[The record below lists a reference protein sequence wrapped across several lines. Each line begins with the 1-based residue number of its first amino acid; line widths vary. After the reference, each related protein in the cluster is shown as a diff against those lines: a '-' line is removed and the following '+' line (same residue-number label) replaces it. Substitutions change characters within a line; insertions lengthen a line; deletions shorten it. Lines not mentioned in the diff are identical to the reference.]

1 MISANLATWSARRDT
16 LDQCINSL
24 IGQVDEVRVYY
35 NDYIPNK
42 RDDIIQFTGGED
54 LTDRGKFYGITD
66 NEIAFT
72 CDDDIIYAQNYVERT
87 LAVLNKYPNAVITYH
102 GRILKGKGLNY
113 YFGHEAIHCLRALHY
128 DTFIDVAGTGVSC
141 FDASKWKPDVL
152 QYPDQKMSDLLFS
165 LECAKVNKKIIC
177 ASHQMG
183 WFQIATNE
191 GAIFDTES
199 RKCDRQGEYADA
211 IWELKNS

>member
-1 MISANLATWSARRDT
+1 MVISANIATWSARKHSIDRVIDSVI
-16 LDQCINSL
+16 D
-24 IGQVDEVRVYY
+24 QVDIVRVYY
-35 NDYIPNK
+35 NDYVPEK
-42 RDDIIQFTGGED
+42 RTDIIQYHSKGD

-72 CDDDIIYAQNYVERT
+72 CDDDIIYPENYVDRT
-87 LAVLNKYPNAVITYH
+87 LSVLNKYPNAVITYH
-102 GRILKGKGLNY
+102 GRILKGKGRNY
-113 YFGHEAIHCLRALHY
+113 YFGHEAIHCLRTHHY

-165 LECAKVNKKIIC
+165 LECAKANKKIIC

-199 RKCDRQGEYADA
+199 RKCDRQGEYADM
-211 IWELKNS
+211 IWDLRY

>member
-1 MISANLATWSARRDT
+1 MKTTANLATWSARKDV
-16 LDQCINSL
+16 LQKVVNSL
-24 IGQVDEVRVYY
+24 RDQVDVVRVYA
-35 NDYIPNK
+35 NDYKPNI
-42 RDDIIQFTGGED
+42 DGAEVVTGED
-54 LTDRGKFYGITD
+54 LTDRGKFYFVGGD
-66 NEIAFT
+66 EIYFS
-72 CDDDIIYAQNYVERT
+72 CDDDIIYPENYVERT

-113 YFGHEAIHCLRALHY
+113 YFGHDAIHCLRTHHY

-141 FDASKWKPDVL
+141 FDASIWKPDVL

-165 LECAKVNKKIIC
+165 LECAKANKKIIC

-199 RKCDRQGEYADA
+199 RKCDRQGEYADM
-211 IWELKNS
+211 IWELKNK